1 MELRS
6 DGANES
12 LTGATRRTANSKAM
26 YDHELTSNEIRAKV
40 GQRIRNGN
48 ELNCVGEDQ
57 DDFGSVERANIGT
70 SKMDHGME
78 SNDGKRWIKNGIKCL
93 Q

>member
-12 LTGATRRTANSKAM
+12 LTGATRCTANSKAM
-26 YDHELTSNEIRAKV
+26 YDHELTSSEIRAKV
-40 GQRIRNGN
+40 GQHIRNGN

-57 DDFGSVERANIGT
+57 DDFGSRTEKIAQ
-70 SKMDHGME
+70 KL
-78 SNDGKRWIKNGIKCL
+78 IKIAQKL
-93 Q
+93 I